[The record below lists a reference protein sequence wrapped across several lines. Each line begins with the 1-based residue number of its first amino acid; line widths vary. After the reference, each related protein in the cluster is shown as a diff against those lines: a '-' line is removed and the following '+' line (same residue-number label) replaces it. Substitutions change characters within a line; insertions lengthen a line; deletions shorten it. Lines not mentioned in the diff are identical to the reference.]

1 MKGGSGRYDDDD
13 KIIDITDLIN
23 KSKSEEEIEMEQFTN
38 HFVDMFN
45 RGIIEKQREEA
56 RKRFIYF
63 MINFLLCTQVVTVV
77 ALCFIFAKI
86 YQIYALARDSY
97 GY

>member
-1 MKGGSGRYDDDD
+1 MNSGDGGRFDGDD
-13 KIIDITDLIN
+13 KIIDITEYVN
-23 KSKSEEEIEMEQFTN
+23 KKSDEEIKIDEFTN

-56 RKRFIYF
+56 RKRFVYF
-63 MINFLLCTQVVTVV
+63 MINFLLCTQVAVVV

-86 YQIYALARDSY
+86 Y
-97 GY
+97 

>member
-1 MKGGSGRYDDDD
+1 MNSGDGGRFDGDD
-13 KIIDITDLIN
+13 KIIDITEYVN
-23 KSKSEEEIEMEQFTN
+23 KKSDEEIQIDEFAN

-56 RKRFIYF
+56 RKRFVYF
-63 MINFLLCTQVVTVV
+63 MINFLLCTQVAVVV

-86 YQIYALARDSY
+86 YQIYALARDNY